1 MRMCRLP
8 RAPSSRTTA
17 GTKDFSGLCPR
28 GSGVILLQV
37 PGTGGPASC
46 EPPGSL
52 CRGCASQSRPGARLG
67 SGRLWARH
75 VGFTTA
81 QNTSV
86 CGVYEREGRDREVTS
101 ESVCRALFL
110 ATSPTLFLAQLLKVP
125 LSSLPSSFPPSH
137 PPAFYLSPSL
147 QFPSLLPVPLPP
159 SLFLSLSFPRQ
170 LRSTIAPEKAGLL
183 AFILTGGE
191 RWPGALPGGI
201 GAAASTPVL
210 GCGSS
215 RPRRPKR
222 LAPGQPPVSC
232 ALASFAFCPSEV
244 RVDFRHLVDLSSYC
258 LS

>member
-1 MRMCRLP
+1 MCRLP

-159 SLFLSLSFPRQ
+159 SLFLSLFPPPAPKHNRPGKSWAFGFYPDGRGAMARRPPGRD
-170 LRSTIAPEKAGLL
+170 RSRCIDPSAGLR
-183 AFILTGGE
+183 E
-191 RWPGALPGGI
+191 LP
-201 GAAASTPVL
+201 APPAQAPCTRPAS
-210 GCGSS
+210 
-215 RPRRPKR
+215 R
-222 LAPGQPPVSC
+222 
-232 ALASFAFCPSEV
+232 
-244 RVDFRHLVDLSSYC
+244 
-258 LS
+258 